1 MFGRSIK
8 LFNLFGFEVRIDLSW
23 IVIAVLIT
31 WSLAAGFFPYL
42 YHDFSTETYWLMG
55 VIGALGLFLSII
67 FHEFC
72 HSIVARRFGMQMKS
86 ITLFIFG
93 GVAEMGDEPP
103 SAKAEFLMAI
113 AGPLS
118 SIFIGAIFYL
128 IYIGGMSGGW
138 PLPVN
143 GVTRYLAY
151 INVLL
156 AAFNLLPAFPLD
168 GGRVLR
174 SILWGTWNDLRRATR
189 VSATIGST
197 FGIVLIVLGI
207 FQFIGGNFIG
217 AIFYLIYIGG
227 MSGGWPLPV
236 NGVTR
241 YLAYI
246 NVLLAAFNLL
256 PAFPLDGGRV
266 LRSILWGT
274 WSDLRR
280 ATRVSAAIGSAFGI
294 LLIFLGVLQF
304 LRENFIG
311 GLWLFLIGM
320 FLRGAA
326 QMSYQQLLVR
336 NALEGEPVRRFMN
349 PNPVTVPSSITVEQ
363 PVEDYIYKYHFKM
376 FPVLDNGRLVGY
388 ITTQQVKEVP
398 RENWSRETIGELVRQ
413 SSPENTISPETDAIK
428 ALALMNQTGNSRL
441 LVVEGTQLVGI
452 LTLKDLMNFFSLKV
466 ELEK

>member
-31 WSLAAGFFPYL
+31 WSLAAGLFPYL

-103 SAKAEFLMAI
+103 SAKAEFFMAI

-174 SILWGTWNDLRRATR
+174 SILWGIRNNLRWATR
-189 VSATIGST
+189 VSAS
-197 FGIVLIVLGI
+197 
-207 FQFIGGNFIG
+207 
-217 AIFYLIYIGG
+217 
-227 MSGGWPLPV
+227 
-236 NGVTR
+236 
-241 YLAYI
+241 
-246 NVLLAAFNLL
+246 
-256 PAFPLDGGRV
+256 
-266 LRSILWGT
+266 
-274 WSDLRR
+274 
-280 ATRVSAAIGSAFGI
+280 IGSAFGI

-320 FLRGAA
+320 FLQGAA
-326 QMSYQQLLVR
+326 KMSYQQLLTR
-336 NALEGEPVRRFMN
+336 KAMEGEPVRRFMN
-349 PNPVTVPSSITVEQ
+349 PEPITVPGSLNLAHL
-363 PVEDYIYKYHFKM
+363 VEDYIYKYHFKF
-376 FPVLDNGRLVGY
+376 FPVVDDGKLAGC
-388 ITTQQVKEVP
+388 ITTREVKKVP
-398 RENWSRETIGELVRQ
+398 REEWGRITVGELALQ
-413 SSPENTISPETDAIK
+413 CSTENTIEPGTDAIK
-428 ALALMNQTGNSRL
+428 ALAIISQTGGSRL
-441 LVVEGTQLVGI
+441 MVVEGGHLVGI
-452 LTLKDLMNFFSLKV
+452 VTLKDLMKFLSLKV
-466 ELEK
+466 ELEGLGNQNFQATKQP